1 MIEKNIMIERTM
13 NIQINILTIIRNYK
27 SYKNNKNS
35 FLIFFSI
42 ILK

>member
-27 SYKNNKNS
+27 SYNNKNS